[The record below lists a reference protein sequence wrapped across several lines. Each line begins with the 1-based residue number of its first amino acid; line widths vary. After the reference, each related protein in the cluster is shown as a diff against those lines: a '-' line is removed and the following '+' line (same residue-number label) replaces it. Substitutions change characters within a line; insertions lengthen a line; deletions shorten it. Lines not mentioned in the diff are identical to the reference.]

1 MTRLLAYATPLAP
14 ALAVIG
20 FFVWFANW
28 IPQTRWHPPEK
39 FTIEAKA
46 SPAQLAAFGKDIAR
60 QKGCLT
66 CHTIEPGA
74 GVKGHGRGPN
84 LADIAQRR
92 ARGVQG
98 GPGSLVDYL
107 VQSLYEPGA
116 YIVEG
121 YANIMPPS
129 TGAPAKL
136 AYEEVVAVVNYLQ
149 SLGGKPSVRI
159 GDIPR
164 PSGAQAAGVAAS
176 AKQQEAKD
184 PMALLNSFACLGCHS
199 IEAGKASVGPSLA
212 ASEVKKAAAE
222 RKQSVEAYLIEG
234 IVDPKAYERK
244 GFASGVMPED
254 YGSKLTAAQLK
265 VLVDYLAG
273 GKP

>member
-1 MTRLLAYATPLAP
+1 MNRVVFYATPAIP
-14 ALAVIG
+14 AAIVLG
-20 FFVWFANW
+20 LFVWFANW

-74 GVKGHGRGPN
+74 GTKGGGRGPN

-92 ARGVQG
+92 ARGVPV
-98 GPGSLVDYL
+98 GPGNLVDYL

-129 TGAPAKL
+129 MGAPAKL
-136 AYEEVVAVVNYLQ
+136 PYEEVVAVVNYLQ
-149 SLGGKPSVRI
+149 SLGGRPSVRI

-164 PSGAQAAGVAAS
+164 PAHPAAATAS
-176 AKQQEAKD
+176 TKQTETKD
-184 PMALLNSFACLGCHS
+184 PMALLNGFGCLACHS
-199 IEAGKASVGPSLA
+199 MEAGKTSVGPSLA
-212 ASEVKKAAAE
+212 AADLRKAAAE
-222 RKQSVEAYLIEG
+222 RKQSAEAYLIEA

-244 GFASGVMPED
+244 GFPTGVMPED

-265 VLVDYLAG
+265 LMVDHLAG